1 MNKEI
6 IDNINYTLN
15 KIFSIEIKKKDKIYI
30 KENLYFEEIYD
41 KLTNYLSDKNVIFEI
56 MESLRNSKVIDLII
70 DNYKIKI
77 EETNVK

>member
-15 KIFSIEIKKKDKIYI
+15 KIFSIEIKKKDIIYI

-77 EETNVK
+77 EENNVK